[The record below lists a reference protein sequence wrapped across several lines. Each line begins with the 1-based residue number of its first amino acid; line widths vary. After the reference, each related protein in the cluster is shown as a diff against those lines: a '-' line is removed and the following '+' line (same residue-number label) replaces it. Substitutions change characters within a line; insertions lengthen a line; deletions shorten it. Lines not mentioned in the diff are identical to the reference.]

1 MILKMCLALLE
12 SFMFWSVCGC
22 VCVFFVYAYHYVCYS
37 VSKAPLTIKSRWDEN
52 VFRVRLFV
60 KICV

>member
-1 MILKMCLALLE
+1 MFGIVGEFYVLE
-12 SFMFWSVCGC
+12 CVWVC
-22 VCVFFVYAYHYVCYS
+22 VCVLCVCISLCVCYS
-37 VSKAPLTIKSRWDEN
+37 VSKAPLTIKSRWDES